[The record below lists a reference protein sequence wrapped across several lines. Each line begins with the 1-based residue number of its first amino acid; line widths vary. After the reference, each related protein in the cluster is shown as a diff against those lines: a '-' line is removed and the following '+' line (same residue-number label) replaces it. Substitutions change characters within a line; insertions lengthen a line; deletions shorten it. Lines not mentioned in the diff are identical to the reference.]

1 MACLSSKR
9 VCARAVQ
16 EKLMCQLSLS
26 KRNNFH
32 QTHNRRF
39 LATTATAP
47 RYSSSSTR
55 IILDRR
61 FSTTSFFRSLN
72 DSSSSSSS
80 GGSSSALPINQV
92 SVQLMKYYNLLWS
105 GSSSLP
111 DQHSRSVALC
121 CASDLYFGKAV
132 WNCFW
137 ILSIT
142 TCCAVRSL
150 ARLWPS
156 QVVDDW
162 TTGLDW
168 TGLIISKEG
177 IPWVIIVT
185 VAVDRI
191 CAHEKSN

>member
-47 RYSSSSTR
+47 RYSSSSSTR

-92 SVQLMKYYNLLWS
+92 SVQLMKYYNLL
-105 GSSSLP
+105 
-111 DQHSRSVALC
+111 
-121 CASDLYFGKAV
+121 
-132 WNCFW
+132 
-137 ILSIT
+137 
-142 TCCAVRSL
+142 
-150 ARLWPS
+150 
-156 QVVDDW
+156 
-162 TTGLDW
+162 
-168 TGLIISKEG
+168 
-177 IPWVIIVT
+177 
-185 VAVDRI
+185 
-191 CAHEKSN
+191 